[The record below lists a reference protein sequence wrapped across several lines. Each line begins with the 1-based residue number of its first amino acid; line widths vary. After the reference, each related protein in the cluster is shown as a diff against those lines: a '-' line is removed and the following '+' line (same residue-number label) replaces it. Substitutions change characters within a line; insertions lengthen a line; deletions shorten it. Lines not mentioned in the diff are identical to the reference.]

1 MNERKNT
8 GNAGE
13 QAVAVYLLRQGYQLA
28 ERQFRCRFGE
38 IDLIVWSPEG
48 ILCFVEVKTR
58 AGTSFAR
65 AREAVTPAKQQKLRV
80 TAEYYLMQH
89 QLDCLCR
96 FDVAEVYPGSD
107 GYAQARIEYII
118 NAF

>member
-1 MNERKNT
+1 MSRAS
-8 GNAGE
+8 GDWGE
-13 QAVAVYLLRQGYQLA
+13 MLVANYLRDRGYEILA
-28 ERQFRCRFGE
+28 HSYRCRFGE

-96 FDVAEVYPGSD
+96 FDVAEVYPGPD